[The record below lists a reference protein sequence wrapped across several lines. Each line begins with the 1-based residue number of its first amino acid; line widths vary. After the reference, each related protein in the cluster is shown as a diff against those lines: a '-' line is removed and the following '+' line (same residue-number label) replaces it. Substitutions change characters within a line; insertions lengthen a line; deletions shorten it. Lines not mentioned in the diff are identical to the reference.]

1 MNSQSEKNSNATP
14 GRIALVAWMLCA
26 ATAHAGGS
34 AGKLTLSV
42 YEDTAG
48 ASNVLA
54 GRYEAAVKQLSNVG
68 ANYQSQYAS
77 TNLCVALIMTK
88 QVDAA
93 TSACDDAIKRAK
105 SAMPRSV
112 SFATQDEKGL
122 LALAYSNR
130 AVLYYLQKQPQK
142 ASEAVAQARTI
153 APKADFVAANL
164 RVMNSKS
171 DNPEGPSIALA
182 GH

>member
-1 MNSQSEKNSNATP
+1 MNALSEKNSNATTV
-14 GRIALVAWMLCA
+14 RIALLASMLFA
-26 ATAHAGGS
+26 ATAHADGP

-48 ASNVLA
+48 ATNVLA
-54 GRYEAAVKQLSNVG
+54 GRYEAAVKQLSNGG
-68 ANYQSQYAS
+68 ATYNNEYAK
-77 TNLCVALIMTK
+77 TNLCVALIMAHQTE
-88 QVDAA
+88 AA
-93 TSACDDAIKRAK
+93 TSACDEAIKRAR
-105 SAMPRSV
+105 SAMPHNV
-112 SFATQDEKGL
+112 AFATFDEKHL

-130 AVLYYLQKQPQK
+130 GVLYFLQKQPQQ
-142 ASEAVAQARTI
+142 ASEAVAQARTF